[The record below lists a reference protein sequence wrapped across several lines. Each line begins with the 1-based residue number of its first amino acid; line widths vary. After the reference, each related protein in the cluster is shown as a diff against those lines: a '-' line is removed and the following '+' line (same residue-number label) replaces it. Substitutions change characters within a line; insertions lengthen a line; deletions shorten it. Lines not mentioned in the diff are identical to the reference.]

1 MPILKIY
8 NEDKELILVSQ
19 EFQGYKGWGLLTD
32 LLPNT
37 TYEEGTY
44 FVSWEDKDF
53 ESEKIPVPRFTTESN
68 TNKELVF
75 YFKDALTVEPM
86 TAYDI
91 AVRNGFT
98 GTELEWVKSI
108 KGEPGRDGEEGKDG
122 INGKDFK
129 YTDFTSSQLNELRM
143 FIGGGEVQEKEV
155 DKSIEDNLFVLPPN
169 GEHVG
174 NYAASI
180 NDVYFKSFQSLRVVP
195 LNSINK
201 DSSLTIPPTGY
212 FFYNFNAVEDIAPGK
227 TFSVQIKTSSNS
239 NNSKLQYSIQDESG
253 GYLTTIS
260 AIPNVVD
267 GLYQLDNIEV
277 TQGASQISV
286 RVDNRQGDG
295 DMVVESL
302 SLFAGGL
309 TKTIQTSSVDNI
321 IKSLTTEV
329 EKLRN
334 DLKQEDKAYN
344 TTYTKYI
351 QPRDFGLTN
360 HLIDS
365 KILTDNNGSYHVDF
379 DVSTLKNKNGKT
391 YYVSPNGDNSNDGL
405 SKDTPKRDI
414 ASAMSNSDIQT
425 LMLEGGNYFRP
436 SSGIIFGNISSDLN
450 IIGYNGKPK
459 ILGADNLNFTAL
471 DGYNNVKQA
480 QRTAVSRVINLE
492 VLDVYGDYT
501 ELQKVE
507 SIDKV
512 EETYHSWYSDS
523 TNVYING
530 NTNDIACLINIDVLN
545 ISGDYNIYL
554 ENVEII
560 GGRRNVRLNTSN
572 GSLVFNNCKL
582 SYSIQS
588 NGNGIEMVGGKYCV
602 SKNTE
607 ISQQMMDGFNYH
619 KGTNGELPYFIEI
632 DCVGRDNGIMKGT
645 GGSRS
650 DNGSTAHDGIKGIRI
665 NGSYI
670 RNDGGNLADVNIGT
684 ETLNLGCIT
693 TDGLQ
698 GYNNIIQDC
707 NCYYEFCKSYGN
719 KKGMLINGSGVLY
732 SRMNRFEGYEVDVD
746 GKEIKY

>member
-1 MPILKIY
+1 
-8 NEDKELILVSQ
+8 
-19 EFQGYKGWGLLTD
+19 
-32 LLPNT
+32 
-37 TYEEGTY
+37 
-44 FVSWEDKDF
+44 DKDF

-98 GTELEWVKSI
+98 GTELEWVRSI

-122 INGKDFK
+122 IDGKSFK
-129 YTDFTSSQLNELRM
+129 YTDFTASQLNELRM
-143 FIGGGEVQEKEV
+143 FIGGGEVQEEVV
-155 DKSIEDNLFVLPPN
+155 DKGIEDNLFVLPPN
-169 GEHVG
+169 SEHVG
-174 NYAASI
+174 DYAESI
-180 NDVYFKSFQSLRVVP
+180 NDVYFESFQSLKTDP
-195 LNSINK
+195 TNSINS
-201 DSSLTIPPTGY
+201 DSSMIVPPNGY
-212 FFYNFNAVEDIAPGK
+212 FFYDFKAVEDIAPGK
-227 TFSVQIKTSSNS
+227 TFSLQVKTSSIS
-239 NNSKLQYSIQDESG
+239 NKSELEYSIQDEDG
-253 GYLTTIS
+253 NYLTHIS
-260 AIPNVVD
+260 DIPNTED

-277 TQGASQISV
+277 PEGAYEISV
-286 RVDNRQGDG
+286 RLDNRQGDS
-295 DMVVESL
+295 DLKVESL

-309 TKTIQTSSVDNI
+309 TKTIQASSVDAI

-344 TTYTKYI
+344 TNYTKYV
-351 QPRDFGLTN
+351 QPTDFGLIN

-379 DVSTLKNKNGKT
+379 DVSSLKNIDGKT

-405 SKDTPKRDI
+405 SKDTAKRDI

-425 LMLEGGNYFRP
+425 LMLDGGTYFRP

-450 IIGYNGKPK
+450 IIAYNGKAK

-492 VLDVYGDYT
+492 VLDTYGDYT
-501 ELQKVE
+501 ELQKVD

-530 NTNDIACLINIDVLN
+530 NINDIACLLNVDVLN

-554 ENVEII
+554 ENVEVI
-560 GGRRNVRLNTSN
+560 GGRRNVRLDSSK

-588 NGNGIEMVGGKYCV
+588 NGNGIEMVGGKYCI

-619 KGTNGELPYFIEI
+619 KGDNGELPYFIEI
-632 DCVGRDNGIMKGT
+632 DCVGRDNGVMKGK

-650 DNGSTAHDGIKGIRI
+650 DNGSTAHDGIKGIRV
-665 NGSYI
+665 NGCYL
-670 RNDGGNLADVNIGT
+670 RNDGGNLADVNEGT
-684 ETLNLGCIT
+684 EALNLGCIT
-693 TDGLQ
+693 SDGLQ
-698 GYNNIIQDC
+698 GYNNIILDS

-719 KKGMLINGSGVLY
+719 EKGMLINGSGVLY
-732 SRMNRFEGYEVDVD
+732 SRMNIFEANNINVD